1 MTKFRLGLDEVGYGS
16 WAGNLTCCGVLA
28 PIPCLEL
35 ENLAARKV
43 IGDSK
48 KLSEKKRKIAVQ
60 ELQKL
65 LDAKIIELKL
75 VEKSVEEIDF
85 LKLGGAQKQAFSDII
100 ASWTHL
106 NPEVIV
112 DGRVEVPVSIPV
124 QNLEKADSTVPE
136 VMAASC
142 WAKVYRDNLMI
153 DLAKNFPQ
161 YGWET
166 NMGYASK
173 AHKAA
178 IREFG
183 MTIFHRKSFNIKL

>member
-1 MTKFRLGLDEVGYGS
+1 MKFRLGLDEVGMGS
-16 WAGNLTCCGVLA
+16 WAGSAVFCGILA
-28 PIPCLEL
+28 PLPCPEL
-35 ENLAARKV
+35 QNLADQKI

-60 ELQKL
+60 EIQKL
-65 LDAKIIELKL
+65 LDAKIIRLQL

-85 LKLGGAQKQAFSDII
+85 LQLGGAQKQAFSDIVSTW
-100 ASWTHL
+100 AHL

-112 DGRVEVPVSIPV
+112 DGRVKFPSNVTVV
-124 QNLEKADSTVPE
+124 NMDKADGYVPE

-142 WAKVYRDNLMI
+142 WAKVYRDSLII

-166 NMGYASK
+166 NMGYASMK
-173 AHKAA
+173 HKAA
-178 IREFG
+178 IREHGF
-183 MTIFHRKSFNIKL
+183 TVHHRKSFNIKL